1 MQQQQTDLEGRKPA
15 AWPVAQAYAT
25 GKKGS
30 SIPMLIHKQY
40 LLDLASLFYEINIR
54 PNVQYSLGKTSTP

>member
-1 MQQQQTDLEGRKPA
+1 
-15 AWPVAQAYAT
+15 
-25 GKKGS
+25 
-30 SIPMLIHKQY
+30 MLIHKQY